1 MTITVNFQSSRI
13 QVSADQAALDVSALY
28 EAIKDAQDSE
38 QGIMYSPI
46 AAGAGK
52 FDLGGGRSSGLVVR
66 LNTPWQ
72 IEFLGS
78 GQRTI
83 DGGILVGGLGNQPV
97 YFTTNI
103 QVIMNRPA
111 DAFIVSTG
119 SEGSTGTG
127 GGTVGD
133 VVIDTVAIFD
143 TVKKAIQSELNRI
156 YVPSSGGTN
165 AGPVSA
171 TLVHSQNNV
180 SLVQLPGSGNLVNNL
195 TSSPRNPF

>member
-28 EAIKDAQDSE
+28 EAIKNVQDSE

-97 YFTTNI
+97 YLTTNT

-111 DAFIVSTG
+111 DAFIASTG
-119 SEGSTGTG
+119 SS
-127 GGTVGD
+127 GGTVGN
-133 VVIDTVAIFD
+133 VVIDTVAIFN
-143 TVKKAIQSELNRI
+143 TVKEAIQSELNRI

-165 AGPVSA
+165 TGPVSA
-171 TLVHSQNNV
+171 ALVHSQNNV

-195 TSSPRNPF
+195 TSPLRNPF

>member
-83 DGGILVGGLGNQPV
+83 DGGILVGGLNAQPV
-97 YFTTNI
+97 YPTTNT
-103 QVIMNRPA
+103 QVILNRPA
-111 DAFIVSTG
+111 DAFGVATGGTTTVQPSGPSASEIALAVQQLLQVQLSRIDASISSRMEKNTVVQANVTSIKNQPVTG
-119 SEGSTGTG
+119 SGTKE
-127 GGTVGD
+127 D
-133 VVIDTVAIFD
+133 PW
-143 TVKKAIQSELNRI
+143 R
-156 YVPSSGGTN
+156 
-165 AGPVSA
+165 PV
-171 TLVHSQNNV
+171 
-180 SLVQLPGSGNLVNNL
+180 
-195 TSSPRNPF
+195 

>member
-13 QVSADQAALDVSALY
+13 QVSADQVALDVSALY

-52 FDLGGGRSSGLVVR
+52 FDLGGGRRSGLVVR

-97 YFTTNI
+97 YLTANT
-103 QVIMNRPA
+103 QVIVNRPA
-111 DAFIVSTG
+111 DAFIVTSNSGG
-119 SEGSTGTG
+119 SSGA
-127 GGTVGD
+127 
-133 VVIDTVAIFD
+133 VVIDTAAIFN
-143 TVKKAIQSELNRI
+143 TVKEAIQSELSRLYTSTI
-156 YVPSSGGTN
+156 GGRSIS
-165 AGPVSA
+165 GPVSA
-171 TLVHSQNNV
+171 ALIHSQNNGG
-180 SLVQLPGSGNLVNNL
+180 LVQQPGSGNLVVNT
-195 TSSPRNPF
+195 TSPVRNPF